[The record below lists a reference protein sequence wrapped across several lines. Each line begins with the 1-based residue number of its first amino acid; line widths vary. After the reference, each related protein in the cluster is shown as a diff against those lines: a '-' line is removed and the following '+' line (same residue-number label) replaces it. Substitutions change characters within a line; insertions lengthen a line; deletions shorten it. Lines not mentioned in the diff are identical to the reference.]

1 MMREAIIFLFLL
13 TPSYA
18 LAFGEFLHLA
28 LQVNDYVSDVV
39 LCWSISDEKSKWSEK
54 RQFIEGDLTS
64 SESHNYVYTA
74 PPVDGNDTLV
84 PLVGFGL
91 ESCNCT
97 SASANSLRIVNAQES
112 ASWEVPLFLMQIN
125 AWETAECECPGSR
138 YSASSPELLNNQY
151 MYDSM
156 TGDQKKKFCNPSSY
170 YDPLFKESDLGVMFI
185 FSVIIVVCATFTN
198 ALTVY
203 TRLKVSFDVDRQ
215 QKEAEEQG
223 FMLNSQEQQGVMT
236 TNIAITTVFIGLT
249 EDTPQLILSCFFA
262 AYKVA
267 DGGMECLKCVQDG
280 SFCKLPIDPTADLLG
295 MISSNP
301 VAFYSVIS
309 SVITIFVT
317 ASTIAYGVIETPAE
331 SFNFMGVTLVDP
343 DTLKAYTFGCFPLSK
358 KRQKILVGMAFPAI
372 YVLALLFPVNA
383 VVYFK
388 IRHMLHKDW
397 TPSLVGF
404 IFGLIAILFFFYWL
418 VPAAAQYIYKITF
431 NGNLTE
437 IKKVASGLDPS
448 NVDLEKMKQA
458 APYLNDVNIDALMEM
473 KGIDVQTLRAI
484 KDTGIDAAQIKAA
497 QGVDISRL
505 QAIGDSTK
513 ELDAESI
520 REATEMKKM
529 AGDLGRV
536 TSYIVPLM
544 KVAQGMEPERLKA
557 IMGYGVQH
565 MRAINSLG
573 GPGLFAGL
581 NVDLNA
587 NGIVATARKY
597 PVRDITRA
605 RQIFSQYL
613 TTEKGTISRETLELI
628 QKIGPHRLLWHE
640 RQIAVNQRKRREQKL
655 KEEERARGL
664 ADFHAE
670 VEARFQ
676 RSRRGY

>member
-1 MMREAIIFLFLL
+1 MTREALFFLFFL
-13 TPSYA
+13 TPSHA

-39 LCWSISDEKSKWSEK
+39 LCWSISEEKSKWSEK
-54 RQFIEGDLTS
+54 RQFIEGDLAS
-64 SESHNYVYTA
+64 SESHSYTYTA
-74 PPVDGNDTLV
+74 PPVDGNETLV

-91 ESCNCT
+91 QSCNCS
-97 SASANSLRIVNAQES
+97 SASANSLRILNAQES
-112 ASWEVPLFLMQIN
+112 ASWEVPLFLMQVN
-125 AWETAECECPGSR
+125 TWETAECECPGSR

-170 YDPLFKESDLGVMFI
+170 YDPLFKESDLGVMFV
-185 FSVIIVVCATFTN
+185 FSVLIVVCATFTN

-215 QKEAEEQG
+215 QKEAENQG

-267 DGGMECLKCVQDG
+267 DGGMECLQCVRDG
-280 SFCKLPIDPTADLLG
+280 TFCKLPIDPTADLIG

-309 SVITIFVT
+309 SIITIFVT

-331 SFNFMGVTLVDP
+331 GFNFMGVSLMDP
-343 DTLKAYTFGCFPLSK
+343 DALQTYTYGCFPLSK
-358 KRQKILVGMAFPAI
+358 KKQKVFVGLAFPAI
-372 YVLALLFPVNA
+372 YILALLFPVNA

-404 IFGLIAILFFFYWL
+404 ILGLIAILFFFYWL
-418 VPAAAQYIYKITF
+418 VPAAAKYIYKIAF
-431 NGNLTE
+431 NNNLTE

-473 KGIDVQTLRAI
+473 KGVDKDTLMAVKGIDVPTLRAVKGI
-484 KDTGIDAAQIKAA
+484 SVPTLQAIQDVGGIDAAQIKAA
-497 QGVDISRL
+497 KGVDISWL
-505 QAIGDSTK
+505 QAIGDSAK
-513 ELDAESI
+513 ELDAASM

-529 AGDLGRV
+529 AGDLGKVKR
-536 TSYIVPLM
+536 YIIPL
-544 KVAQGMEPERLKA
+544 LKA
-557 IMGYGVQH
+557 ARGIRRRDAAERVKELQGCHIEH
-565 MRAINSLG
+565 MQAINDMG
-573 GPGLFAGL
+573 KPKWYAGL
-581 NVDLNA
+581 NVDFRA
-587 NGIVATARKY
+587 NGAFERAKQMSYRAE
-597 PVRDITRA
+597 DILRA
-605 RQIFSQYL
+605 KEIFRQYL
-613 TTEKGTISRETLELI
+613 STGSGIGRISRETLELV

-640 RQIAVNQRKRREQKL
+640 RN
-655 KEEERARGL
+655 
-664 ADFHAE
+664 H
-670 VEARFQ
+670 
-676 RSRRGY
+676 